1 MLAFVVHHRARAIVV
16 IEVLGHSDIRL
27 AQRYIHV
34 ASPAAEDAAARMGWR
49 CGADSG
55 LDATTTATRDVL
67 GVLCGERTP
76 RSTLEPPVG
85 IEPTTCSLRV
95 NRSAD

>member
-1 MLAFVVHHRARAIVV
+1 M
-16 IEVLGHSDIRL
+16 
-27 AQRYIHV
+27 
-34 ASPAAEDAAARMGWR
+34 PED
-49 CGADSG
+49 
-55 LDATTTATRDVL
+55 RDVIRGDGRVDVLAMGILAEREGAGAILVDEFDEGIFLSDLTML